1 MKFTQLPIGARFRY
15 QGRLYSKTSPLAASA
30 EDGAQRLIPRSATVQ
45 PAEPTSEAAPSA
57 PHDRR
62 AALDDYHASC
72 VALLGEVAEAGPSG
86 LQGAR
91 TRLDEAY
98 RALLARLG

>member
-15 QGRLYSKTSPLAASA
+15 QDRLYSKTSPLAASG
-30 EDGAQRLIPRSATVQ
+30 EDGAQRLIPRSAVVQ
-45 PAEPTSEAAPSA
+45 PAETAVETDRSA
-57 PHDRR
+57 PHDLR
-62 AALDDYHASC
+62 AALDDYHAAC

-91 TRLDEAY
+91 TRLDEAH
-98 RALLARLG
+98 RALLAKLG